1 MNRLERMYYPLS
13 EASKELGY
21 TVKEILHLGAT
32 ERIEICAFIP
42 RVKMEPVEIVVHENE
57 ESVLDEIRNDN
68 LLYDRYYTVSNM
80 TVFDDSEGGDNYRCK
95 AEVLSGFFALYSEDV
110 IRFELSR
117 ENEPKSIELNQVSSP
132 FTSSYDFNVLFA
144 NGVKVDI
151 EELVIMADVLNDF
164 DMAKKPKLPSADGLN
179 KKKYN
184 SNKQSQL
191 IKALIRIHYSEA
203 DSNNPRS
210 LLEDGGEILN
220 DMTKLN
226 IRPPVTGKTLKS
238 WLDDV
243 DIDYLEISR

>member
-1 MNRLERMYYPLS
+1 PNDTSVGEISLKTGNNARNGGKNSLNRLIRCVCGKKIGPD
-13 EASKELGY
+13 
-21 TVKEILHLGAT
+21 
-32 ERIEICAFIP
+32 P
-42 RVKMEPVEIVVHENE
+42 RNFNQRV
-57 ESVLDEIRNDN
+57 SFGRND
-68 LLYDRYYTVSNM
+68 LL
-80 TVFDDSEGGDNYRCK
+80 
-95 AEVLSGFFALYSEDV
+95 
-110 IRFELSR
+110 IRTF
-117 ENEPKSIELNQVSSP
+117 P

-164 DMAKKPKLPSADGLN
+164 DMAKKPKLPSADGLS

>member
-42 RVKMEPVEIVVHENE
+42 RVKMEPFEIVVCENQDG
-57 ESVLDEIRNDN
+57 VFGEIRNDN
-68 LLYDRYYTVSNM
+68 LLYDKYYTVSDM
-80 TVFDDSEGGDNYRCK
+80 IIFDDSEGDEPYRCK
-95 AEVLSGFFALYSEDV
+95 AEVLSGFFALYSEDI

-117 ENEPKSIELNQVSSP
+117 ENESKSIELNQVSSP

-151 EELVIMADVLNDF
+151 EGLVIMADVLKDF
-164 DMAKKPKLPSADGLN
+164 DMAKKPKLPGSDDIN
-179 KKKYN
+179 KKKRN

-191 IKALIRIHYSEA
+191 IKALIRIHYGEA
-203 DSNNPRS
+203 DSNNPRA

-220 DMTKLN
+220 DMAKLN